1 MWENQK
7 DDIENLI
14 DITGSNYA
22 AVMYSAKL
30 ARKYLH
36 KAKNSIPESIA
47 LSWAI
52 TGKEPINLEE
62 RIRLRLKSLDP
73 MSDTF
78 IQDIV
83 YCIDDKRVRDA
94 VENSYRLS
102 INSKRLRFD
111 YKNIDN
117 VNIQARIRIITRMI
131 YFRKT
136 GVNVTYE

>member
-7 DDIENLI
+7 DDIKNLI

-83 YCIDDKRVRDA
+83 CCIDDENIRDA

-102 INSKRLRFD
+102 INKKRLQFD
-111 YKNIDN
+111 YKNIEN
-117 VNIQARIRIITRMI
+117 TNLQARIRILTRMI
-131 YFRKT
+131 YFSKNR
-136 GVNVTYE
+136 GR